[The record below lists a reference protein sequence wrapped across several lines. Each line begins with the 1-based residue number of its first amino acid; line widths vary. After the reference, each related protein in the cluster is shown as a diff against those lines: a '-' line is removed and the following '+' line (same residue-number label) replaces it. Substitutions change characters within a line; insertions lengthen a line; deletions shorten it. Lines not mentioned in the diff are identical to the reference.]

1 MARRPT
7 LPYNGYEQFVA
18 ALYKGNEF

>member
-1 MARRPT
+1 MERRPT
-7 LPYNGYEQFVA
+7 LPYNGYDQFVA